1 MSYLKA
7 YEITLE
13 IDGNSS
19 VITLDDTMPS
29 VRDWKS
35 AIETAML
42 LVKMQKPSANV
53 ELLDCSEYVPDEF
66 TGIDYAYPVPLV
78 IQ

>member
-29 VRDWKS
+29 VSNWKT
-35 AIETAML
+35 AVETSILM
-42 LVKMQKPSANV
+42 VKMQKPAANV
-53 ELLDCSEYVPDEF
+53 TLRDCAEYIPDEF
-66 TGIDYAYPVPLV
+66 VGIDYAYPVPLT